1 MARTLWCL
9 LLAAPLS
16 RGAIPTSAMSGAT
29 ASGAQCGAIRMADAT
44 APGSASSSRW
54 WKETETYRVVLAP
67 HRHDDTCLVPGGS
80 NGSSVVAEQCDD
92 AGTGPSHQRLAFWA
106 NDSSVRS
113 VPSASAGASASVSC
127 LWQRTGAALAAMQP
141 CTAALLVDPSGRW
154 HWDSGMNSSAAA
166 PLVNMRSGQH
176 VQIGAAPSPCP
187 HGPPGPPPGRRLCHG
202 LSDPATPVAP
212 AAMPAWTPNWNLTES
227 RFNYIAN
234 YKPTINMSQS
244 YITLNSPMGMVGL
257 DWTVSVKAWFNQT
270 GGGGKSMCEAVSREN
285 CRRNKASGMVQRCC
299 IYHNTALALGWLES
313 QRAAMDDPSKRDY
326 FLQYPNGSIYSED
339 INLGRQWFWNHS
351 NPAAAAYFV
360 SSVVGSLMVDGSAD
374 CTFTDDTCGV
384 PEEHPQVMTR
394 IGMTPAELS
403 ALQKATARS
412 LTTLGAELAKV
423 GKWLGSAGSS
433 ITGGMRG
440 ATFSKSACTKFMD
453 TYCEVGRQ
461 KEMMT
466 LGADWRNHSVN
477 QSIAAFL
484 ITRPPIAYVSHSCP
498 MAVLLLQPGEPMVGV
513 AGLCIKEGGG
523 VYSRAWTAG
532 VARLDCAAWTSELP
546 FPAITL

>member
-1 MARTLWCL
+1 
-9 LLAAPLS
+9 
-16 RGAIPTSAMSGAT
+16 
-29 ASGAQCGAIRMADAT
+29 
-44 APGSASSSRW
+44 
-54 WKETETYRVVLAP
+54 
-67 HRHDDTCLVPGGS
+67 
-80 NGSSVVAEQCDD
+80 
-92 AGTGPSHQRLAFWA
+92 
-106 NDSSVRS
+106 
-113 VPSASAGASASVSC
+113 
-127 LWQRTGAALAAMQP
+127 
-141 CTAALLVDPSGRW
+141 
-154 HWDSGMNSSAAA
+154 
-166 PLVNMRSGQH
+166 
-176 VQIGAAPSPCP
+176 
-187 HGPPGPPPGRRLCHG
+187 
-202 LSDPATPVAP
+202 
-212 AAMPAWTPNWNLTES
+212 MPAWTPNWNLTES

-244 YITLNSPMGMVGL
+244 YIALDSPMGMVGL
-257 DWTVSVKAWFNQT
+257 DWTVSVDAWFNQT
-270 GGGGKSMCEAVSREN
+270 GGGGGKSTCEAVSREN

-360 SSVVGSLMVDGSAD
+360 SSVVGSLTVDGSAD

-384 PEEHPQVMTR
+384 PEEHPQVMAR

-412 LTTLGAELAKV
+412 LITLGAELAKV

-466 LGADWRNHSVN
+466 LGADWRDPSVN

-484 ITRPPIAYVSHSCP
+484 ITRPPVAYVSRSCP
-498 MAVLLLQPGEPMVGV
+498 MAALLLQPGEPM
-513 AGLCIKEGGG
+513 AGAARLCRKEGGG

-532 VARLDCAAWTSELP
+532 IARLDCAAWTSELP
-546 FPAITL
+546 FPAVTL